1 MLIKKLNATTDAI
14 TQAAL
19 VSISRERARQA
30 VSKMVCPN
38 KLLSYSARLYRISK
52 EHPAANSLQREA
64 ELATQKAI
72 EIRSRKTA
80 VHSLNPTADALLRVD
95 LPKCITDMGAGH
107 LFTSESSKKALAAR
121 TFCGCATKTN
131 LS

>member
-72 EIRSRKTA
+72 EIRSRPEYVAWTVIEDGCSFFK
-80 VHSLNPTADALLRVD
+80 SNGRCP
-95 LPKCITDMGAGH
+95 PKG
-107 LFTSESSKKALAAR
+107 R
-121 TFCGCATKTN
+121 PP
-131 LS
+131 

>member
-38 KLLSYSARLYRISK
+38 KLLSLRNIQLQTVFSAR
-52 EHPAANSLQREA
+52 PN
-64 ELATQKAI
+64 
-72 EIRSRKTA
+72 
-80 VHSLNPTADALLRVD
+80 
-95 LPKCITDMGAGH
+95 
-107 LFTSESSKKALAAR
+107 
-121 TFCGCATKTN
+121 
-131 LS
+131 

>member
-72 EIRSRKTA
+72 EIRSRPEYVAWT
-80 VHSLNPTADALLRVD
+80 VIED
-95 LPKCITDMGAGH
+95 
-107 LFTSESSKKALAAR
+107 
-121 TFCGCATKTN
+121 GCSFFKSNEIGRAHV
-131 LS
+131 